1 MDYLK
6 DFIYVNKHSLKKT
19 IVSLKDNWM
28 IVFTGLVYTILNLI
42 IYSII
47 NTLFIGPLYIIS
59 GFIMAIVSSGF
70 ISNYLNLLFNI
81 INYNKFS
88 LEDFKSG
95 FTAFLWKIYGIFF
108 IAYLGQL
115 LLSLASNILGA
126 GAVLLNFIVWI
137 SVLILFN
144 PLPEIIYLKS
154 YSPTDT
160 IMHSIEFIQENWL
173 NWLVPNIV
181 FFGILYLT
189 TGNILFGIF
198 NTHISF
204 NMIFTISNIIIYIVG
219 QIIFSFIMIY
229 RGHLF
234 KLLSGSTRRKRM
246 FMNKF

>member
-108 IAYLGQL
+108 IAYCK
-115 LLSLASNILGA
+115 N
-126 GAVLLNFIVWI
+126 
-137 SVLILFN
+137 
-144 PLPEIIYLKS
+144 
-154 YSPTDT
+154 
-160 IMHSIEFIQENWL
+160 HIETYMCIK
-173 NWLVPNIV
+173 
-181 FFGILYLT
+181 
-189 TGNILFGIF
+189 
-198 NTHISF
+198 NT
-204 NMIFTISNIIIYIVG
+204 
-219 QIIFSFIMIY
+219 
-229 RGHLF
+229 
-234 KLLSGSTRRKRM
+234 K
-246 FMNKF
+246 